1 MENNTILEKERV
13 IKSFKKGEVL
23 QKKGDKKVKAF
34 FVHKGLLRSYT
45 IDNNGREHIF
55 MFAPENW
62 LVTDVGL
69 LSNRTEST
77 LYIDVLE
84 DAEVEI
90 IDEQVFNHIE
100 QLPVDILTDQI
111 GKLIKR
117 INALQIRVLL
127 LLSAPAEERY
137 KNFIDTYP
145 QIVQRVPQ
153 RMIAS
158 YLGITPQALSTIR
171 SKKTKK

>member
-1 MENNTILEKERV
+1 MQN
-13 IKSFKKGEVL
+13 
-23 QKKGDKKVKAF
+23 KGDHKLKAF

-45 IDNNGREHIF
+45 VDDKGREHIF

-62 LVTDVGL
+62 LILDVGL
-69 LSNRTEST
+69 FSKSTVAT

-84 DAEVEI
+84 DAEVEPV
-90 IDEQVFNHIE
+90 DEQLFYHIE
-100 QLPVDILTDQI
+100 KLPPELLADQI
-111 GKLIKR
+111 NKLIKR

-127 LLSAPAEERY
+127 LLSASAEERY
-137 KNFIDTYP
+137 NNFIETYP

-171 SKKTKK
+171 SKLSKK